1 MSTETPPREYVESLL
16 SKGSYK
22 NSNQSTLEAYV
33 DAQATGVGEY
43 YFDANKALLKLYN
56 ASKSSANANKIAI
69 ILLLALVEAYPSS
82 TDFLALSYLLPER
95 LTSVEPCLTVLE
107 CCQLLDSCQFVEFWT
122 SLSKVSFTEDDS
134 MKALIGRSTESL
146 QRGILQALS
155 LSYKSAKLDKV
166 LAWVSLKDVAGLIQL
181 KEPCVESVSGDTV
194 VFVATAENTKR
205 NRVFQEGL
213 SYNAIANLMAK
224 ITSE

>member
-22 NSNQSTLEAYV
+22 ISNQSTLEAYV
-33 DAQATGVGEY
+33 DAQASGVGEY
-43 YFDANKALLKLYN
+43 YFDANKALLKIYN
-56 ASKSSANANKIAI
+56 VSKSSANVDKIAT
-69 ILLLALVEAYPSS
+69 ILLLALVESYPSS
-82 TDFLALSYLLPER
+82 TDMLALSYLLPER
-95 LTSVEPCLTVLE
+95 HISMEPCRTVME
-107 CCQLLDSCQFVEFWT
+107 CNKLLDSCQFVEFWT
-122 SLSKVSFTEDDS
+122 TLAKVSTEDAS
-134 MKALIGRSTESL
+134 MKALVVRSTEKL

-155 LSYKSAKLDKV
+155 FTFKSANLDKV
-166 LAWVSLKDVAGLIQL
+166 LASLNLKDAAGLTQL
-181 KEPCVESVSGDTV
+181 KEPCVESVSGDAV
-194 VFVATAENTKR
+194 VFVATADNTKR